1 MEFRRIFPRPDAS
14 YTEIIIRADP
24 SDEITEVWYET
35 RNVLIFLL
43 TFIVL
48 ANLLVYFTLGRDLA
62 PIE

>member
-1 MEFRRIFPRPDAS
+1 MEFRRIFPGPDAS

-48 ANLLVYFTLGRDLA
+48 AN
-62 PIE
+62 